1 MSSGNPPESR
11 DEDDDTELFRRAM
24 RDVRPLERAGLV
36 GKRRAAPPR
45 ARFARA
51 ERASVLA
58 ESLLP
63 PGDLMEVQAGDE
75 LTYRREGVSDGV
87 MRRLR
92 RGTYRIEAELDLHG
106 HTAAQAGGVLAAFL
120 REARTHSVRCVRII
134 HGKGLRSG
142 QRGPV
147 LKNVVNGLLRRSD
160 AVLAFTSAR
169 PAGGGTGATLVLLRA
184 AT

>member
-1 MSSGNPPESR
+1 MSSGN
-11 DEDDDTELFRRAM
+11 EDDDTELFRRAM
-24 RDVRPLERAGLV
+24 HGVRPLKPEARAGLR
-36 GKRRAAPPR
+36 RRAPPAR

-51 ERASVLA
+51 ERTAVLV

-63 PGDLMEVQAGDE
+63 PSELIAVQAGDE
-75 LTYRREGVSDGV
+75 LLYRREGVPDGV

-92 RGTYRIEAELDLHG
+92 RGSYRIEAELDLHG
-106 HTAAQAGGVLAAFL
+106 ATAAEAGAMLTAFI
-120 REARTHSVRCVRII
+120 RDVRSHSIRCVRVI

-160 AVLAFTSAR
+160 AVLAFASAR
-169 PAGGGTGATLVLLRA
+169 PASGGTGATLVLLRA
-184 AT
+184 LP